1 MLVRI
6 RLRSGPHVQPTGRKN
21 QHAALALASLL
32 TPAAVMA
39 DVLAGWRI
47 AADLNI
53 ARQFPISEGFY
64 SHWQVWV
71 VAAAVLHVSAI
82 LLNRY
87 GKPAPVVQKTISE
100 PERNLAN
107 SRL

>member
-6 RLRSGPHVQPTGRKN
+6 RLRSGPRVQPGGRKN
-21 QHAALALASLL
+21 QPAALALASLL

-53 ARQFPISEGFY
+53 ARQLPVAYGFY

-71 VAAAVLHVSAI
+71 VTAAVLHASAI

-87 GKPAPVVQKTISE
+87 GKPAPVVQKTIGE
-100 PERNLAN
+100 PEHK
-107 SRL
+107 

>member
-6 RLRSGPHVQPTGRKN
+6 RLRSGPRVQHTGRKN
-21 QHAALALASLL
+21 QHAALAFASLL

-47 AADLNI
+47 TADLNI
-53 ARQFPISEGFY
+53 ARTFPINEGFY
-64 SHWQVWV
+64 SHWQVWI
-71 VAAAVLHVSAI
+71 VAAAVLHLGAI

-87 GKPAPVVQKTISE
+87 GKPAPVVQETIGE
-100 PERNLAN
+100 PEQKLAN
-107 SRL
+107 SRF

>member
-6 RLRSGPHVQPTGRKN
+6 RLRSGPRVQPTGRKN
-21 QHAALALASLL
+21 QPASLALASLL

-47 AADLNI
+47 TADLNI
-53 ARQFPISEGFY
+53 ARTFPITEGFY

-71 VAAAVLHVSAI
+71 AAAAVLHLGAV

-87 GKPAPVVQKTISE
+87 GKSAPVVQETISE

-107 SRL
+107 SRS